1 MARWRWSDER
11 AWFRCAHHG
20 PDTPLLL
27 VDAPR
32 TEHAGVTQAVVA
44 LSAACS
50 VLAVSL
56 QRSGGAWRLAR
67 ASTGFCLACV
77 WSHAGRCTGR
87 WGGQAVA
94 VEGGHLEP
102 GVLHRQ
108 CVWLRSRAA
117 LPRSRPPPPRL
128 GPRLTPRPH
137 PPSSAEFLV
146 GYGLL
151 TSFRQFERQR
161 GSAKF
166 AAHALA
172 CVGLSTAL
180 QVAAARLFSAALPAG
195 CASGPYGLVFAL
207 APLFLTD
214 VPVTARFTLLQLPL
228 TDKTFTWGA
237 LAQLACARGRAS
249 LAASACGLLAG
260 MAVHGNWVGLGAWR
274 GPQRLV
280 DAVAAAGDWASRL
293 LTRGAGHT
301 HPQAQAAAPGVRHR
315 PAAPPRDTQ
324 RSDAQQ
330 PSAEAVETLCNM
342 GFERAA
348 AQHALVLGGGDLT
361 AAANLLLA
369 G

>member
-1 MARWRWSDER
+1 M
-11 AWFRCAHHG
+11 
-20 PDTPLLL
+20 
-27 VDAPR
+27 
-32 TEHAGVTQAVVA
+32 
-44 LSAACS
+44 
-50 VLAVSL
+50 
-56 QRSGGAWRLAR
+56 
-67 ASTGFCLACV
+67 
-77 WSHAGRCTGR
+77 
-87 WGGQAVA
+87 
-94 VEGGHLEP
+94 
-102 GVLHRQ
+102 
-108 CVWLRSRAA
+108 
-117 LPRSRPPPPRL
+117 
-128 GPRLTPRPH
+128 
-137 PPSSAEFLV
+137 

-166 AAHALA
+166 AAHAVA

-180 QVAAARLFSAALPAG
+180 QVVAARLFWAALPAG

-228 TDKTFTWGA
+228 TDKTFTWAA

-260 MAVHGNWVGLGAWR
+260 LAVHGNWGGLGTWR

-280 DAVAAAGDWASRL
+280 DAVIAGADRACRL
-293 LTRGAGHT
+293 LTRGAEHT
-301 HPQAQAAAPGVRHR
+301 HAHPRARAQAQAAAPSDRHR
-315 PAAPPRDTQ
+315 PTAPPRDTP
-324 RSDAQQ
+324 RSDAQP

-348 AQHALVLGGGDLT
+348 AQHALLLGGGDLT